1 MPDLETRPIGPLPVI
16 VAGVMPTSDS
26 PGVMMPGQF
35 GPMIRVLLPFSL
47 A

>member
-1 MPDLETRPIGPLPVI
+1 MPDFDTRPTGPLPAI
-16 VAGVMPTSDS
+16 VAGVMPASAS

-35 GPMIRVLLPFSL
+35 GPMMRVLLPW

>member
-1 MPDLETRPIGPLPVI
+1 ML
-16 VAGVMPTSDS
+16 AGVMPTSDS

-35 GPMIRVLLPFSL
+35 GPMMRVVSPFDC